1 MAKKGLRRSI
11 LGITGIAAVAAYLT
25 QTEHGKKTRKHV
37 VDYGKEFAENPK
49 EKGAEVLEQAKEFG
63 KKTSKHVVDYG
74 KEFAENPK
82 EKGTEALEHVKDFGK
97 KTADRAVD
105 LKDKVTSGE
114 ITVNTVVESGKEKA
128 GRVKDKTAHLYGV
141 VKDEMTEKTSGGFF
155 KKLRDKFRKQ
165 EIETQHSIKEPIT
178 LSDVPDATTTQV
190 DSEKTEE
197 S

>member
-25 QTEHGKKTRKHV
+25 QTEHGKNTR
-37 VDYGKEFAENPK
+37 
-49 EKGAEVLEQAKEFG
+49 
-63 KKTSKHVVDYG
+63 KHVVDYG